1 MVYEKKKKNE
11 KGLCVYIIMTFL
23 LHNCPNLES
32 CPVCKERQKSH
43 SPSGRDSKIFH
54 KTLFVQ
60 YTKSF
65 TITKPNQ
72 ELHVSARVTSIL
84 LQRGASDAQVKHLPV
99 HGGTVSACSKQTDLL

>member
-1 MVYEKKKKNE
+1 M
-11 KGLCVYIIMTFL
+11 CVYIIMTFL